1 MKLHT
6 ELKNRRFDRIVF
18 NFPHAGFKGKESE
31 VYMINLHK
39 ELVRE
44 FFCNARH
51 LLRPYGEIHVSH
63 KTGKCYDEW
72 GLEDLAAEFSL
83 ILVEKVGFQKED
95 YPGYDQ
101 KKGDGPA
108 CDKPFPLSNSFTFTF
123 KFKIGDLKKGKKRN
137 GRRAGAISSVGGDTR
152 PCHPLPLVQP
162 GSGLQFVPRA
172 YTAPVIITLPSH
184 VVVQRQQPG
193 VPLSFVGIP
202 RAPYFHKPGTAHS
215 LLSTPGSSLMNAL
228 GTPGRIPS
236 LMGRRISST
245 SLLAPQRH
253 PRYERRIIAEP
264 LGNNTD
270 YFAWGYRRSLV
281 REYGM
286 QRQLMPEG
294 TSLNYS
300 AFLEARQW
308 ESVQRQE
315 RLRRLIA
322 FGSQWDTVQ
331 TP

>member
-6 ELKNRRFDRIVF
+6 DLKNRRFDRIVF
-18 NFPHAGFKGKESE
+18 NFPHAGFKGKEYE

-44 FFCNARH
+44 FFRNARH

-63 KTGKCYDEW
+63 KTGKWYDEW

-95 YPGYDQ
+95 YPGYHQ

-108 CDKPFPLSNSFTFTF
+108 CDKPFPLGNSFTF
-123 KFKIGDLKKGKKRN
+123 KFKIGDLKKRKKRN
-137 GRRAGAISSVGGDTR
+137 GRRAGAISSVGGDPRHKAMPSSST
-152 PCHPLPLVQP
+152 CSAKVWATVCSTSLHS
-162 GSGLQFVPRA
+162 SG
-172 YTAPVIITLPSH
+172 
-184 VVVQRQQPG
+184 
-193 VPLSFVGIP
+193 
-202 RAPYFHKPGTAHS
+202 AHDS
-215 LLSTPGSSLMNAL
+215 AISC
-228 GTPGRIPS
+228 RIPS
-236 LMGRRISST
+236 SMGRISRT

-270 YFAWGYRRSLV
+270 YFASEYRRSLV

-286 QRQLMPEG
+286 QRQQMPEG

-300 AFLEARQW
+300 GFLEARQW
-308 ESVQRQE
+308 ESVQTSETGSAPQDDRI
-315 RLRRLIA
+315 RFPVGRRPDSIV
-322 FGSQWDTVQ
+322 W
-331 TP
+331 

>member
-1 MKLHT
+1 
-6 ELKNRRFDRIVF
+6 
-18 NFPHAGFKGKESE
+18 
-31 VYMINLHK
+31 LHK

-44 FFCNARH
+44 FFRNAHH

-63 KTGKCYDEW
+63 KTGKWYDEW

-95 YPGYDQ
+95 YPGYHQ

-108 CDKPFPLSNSFTFTF
+108 CDKPFPLGNSFTF
-123 KFKIGDLKKGKKRN
+123 KFKIGDLKKQKKRN

-162 GSGLQFVPRA
+162 RSRLQFVPRV
-172 YTAPVIITLPSH
+172 YTAPVPMTLPSH
-184 VVVQRQQPG
+184 VVDQRQQPG
-193 VPLSFVGIP
+193 MPLSFVGIP
-202 RAPYFHKPGTAHS
+202 RAPYFHQPGTACS

-236 LMGRRISST
+236 PMGRISRT

-270 YFAWGYRRSLV
+270 YFACEYRRSLV

-294 TSLNYS
+294 TSLSYS

-308 ESVQRQE
+308 ESVQRQD
-315 RLRRLIA
+315 RLRRMIA
-322 FGSQWDTVQ
+322 YGSQWDVVQ

>member
-1 MKLHT
+1 
-6 ELKNRRFDRIVF
+6 
-18 NFPHAGFKGKESE
+18 
-31 VYMINLHK
+31 LHK

-44 FFCNARH
+44 FFRNARH

-95 YPGYDQ
+95 YPGYHQ

-108 CDKPFPLSNSFTFTF
+108 CDKPFPLGNSFTF
-123 KFKIGDLKKGKKRN
+123 KFKIGDLKKRKKRN

-152 PCHPLPLVQP
+152 PCHHLPLVQP
-162 GSGLQFVPRA
+162 RSRLQFVPRA
-172 YTAPVIITLPSH
+172 YTAPVPMTLPSH
-184 VVVQRQQPG
+184 VVDQRQQPG
-193 VPLSFVGIP
+193 MPLSFVGIP
-202 RAPYFHKPGTAHS
+202 RAPYFHQPGTARS
-215 LLSTPGSSLMNAL
+215 LLSTPWSSLMNAL

-236 LMGRRISST
+236 PMGRISRT

-270 YFAWGYRRSLV
+270 YFASEYRRSLV

-286 QRQLMPEG
+286 QRQQMPEG

-300 AFLEARQW
+300 GFLEARQW
-308 ESVQRQE
+308 ESVQTSETGSAPQDDRI
-315 RLRRLIA
+315 RFPVGRRPDSIV
-322 FGSQWDTVQ
+322 W
-331 TP
+331 